1 MPDNSTTPWLAGLRL
16 DDFSGSVSQQ
26 VAQAAHSIHA
36 DVLSPSASSFE
47 TPVPDPAMDG
57 YVTFTTREMIDAAHE
72 RGMKVKPWTVS
83 LLPPFSA
90 PVALRAQLTP
100 PLQVNR
106 MTVVE
111 QLLDWKAD
119 GIISD
124 CKWLSPFT
132 ATKLIVDFDFYSTQ
146 ILATFAAWLS
156 TAACPSR
163 QSIPSSG
170 F

>member
-1 MPDNSTTPWLAGLRL
+1 
-16 DDFSGSVSQQ
+16 
-26 VAQAAHSIHA
+26 
-36 DVLSPSASSFE
+36 
-47 TPVPDPAMDG
+47 
-57 YVTFTTREMIDAAHE
+57 
-72 RGMKVKPWTVS
+72 
-83 LLPPFSA
+83 
-90 PVALRAQLTP
+90 
-100 PLQVNR
+100 
-106 MTVVE
+106 MTIVE

-124 CKWLSPFT
+124 CKWSSPFT

-170 F
+170 FWHVSRSTCLDRLRLLGEPKFAVDGS

>member
-1 MPDNSTTPWLAGLRL
+1 
-16 DDFSGSVSQQ
+16 
-26 VAQAAHSIHA
+26 
-36 DVLSPSASSFE
+36 
-47 TPVPDPAMDG
+47 
-57 YVTFTTREMIDAAHE
+57 
-72 RGMKVKPWTVS
+72 
-83 LLPPFSA
+83 
-90 PVALRAQLTP
+90 
-100 PLQVNR
+100 

-156 TAACPSR
+156 TAAFLSR
-163 QSIPSSG
+163 QTIPSSEFWRVSWSTCPG
-170 F
+170 RLRRLGEPKFAVVWIVDGI

>member
-26 VAQAAHSIHA
+26 VAQAAHSIRA

-83 LLPPFSA
+83 LL
-90 PVALRAQLTP
+90 
-100 PLQVNR
+100 
-106 MTVVE
+106 
-111 QLLDWKAD
+111 
-119 GIISD
+119 
-124 CKWLSPFT
+124 SPFCSRSRGTMGATDAT
-132 ATKLIVDFDFYSTQ
+132 ALGEQDDYRR
-146 ILATFAAWLS
+146 AAPGLEG
-156 TAACPSR
+156 R
-163 QSIPSSG
+163 RHHLG
-170 F
+170 L